1 MQAMMVAR
9 EYLSTRKA
17 ARRVGS
23 IELGDE
29 RILRT
34 LDHLL
39 RSPDAAALT
48 LYRIK
53 GEDGRGNVH
62 FTGYFTPMI
71 SASPSESDVFRYPL
85 YRLPAAWDGGRPTRE
100 QIDAGGALAGKGLE
114 LAWTD
119 DLVGNYFMQVQ
130 GSGFVRFGDGS
141 QLLLMYAGTNGYPYS
156 SIGKYL
162 VSMGQIPASE
172 ISLGAITRWL
182 ADHPDGVQDVL
193 FRNKSYTFFT
203 SAGDHPVGAGD
214 MQLVA
219 GHSIAADP
227 AFLPFGAVALGKVPV
242 LGADGRLIR
251 HEYRLLVV
259 QDRGGAIKG
268 PGHVDLYEGV
278 GDEAGLRAGPLH
290 HYGALWLLLT
300 R

>member
-1 MQAMMVAR
+1 MASQDVA
-9 EYLSTRKA
+9 
-17 ARRVGS
+17 G
-23 IELGDE
+23 
-29 RILRT
+29 
-34 LDHLL
+34 
-39 RSPDAAALT
+39 LT

-62 FTGYFTPMI
+62 FTGYFTPVI

-182 ADHPDGVQDVL
+182 EDHPDGVQDVL
-193 FRNKSYTFFT
+193 FRNKSYTFFM

-227 AFLPFGAVALGKVPV
+227 AFLPFGAVVLGKVPV
-242 LGADGRLIR
+242 LDADGRLIR
-251 HEYRLLVV
+251 HEYRLLVM